1 VTPTQPLT
9 TEECDILGALVDP
22 GADPP
27 ARTLGALAKRL
38 DLEQRLLAG
47 RLEEL
52 RSRSPPLAVLLPD
65 DEWAVQA
72 WAATAEGRRTHEERC
87 G

>member
-1 VTPTQPLT
+1 VTPAQPLT
-9 TEECDILGALVDP
+9 TEECAILGALVDP
-22 GADPP
+22 GAGPP
-27 ARTLGALAKRL
+27 DRTLGALAKRL

-65 DEWAVQA
+65 DEWAVQS
-72 WAATAEGRRTHEERC
+72 WSATADGQRAYDERC